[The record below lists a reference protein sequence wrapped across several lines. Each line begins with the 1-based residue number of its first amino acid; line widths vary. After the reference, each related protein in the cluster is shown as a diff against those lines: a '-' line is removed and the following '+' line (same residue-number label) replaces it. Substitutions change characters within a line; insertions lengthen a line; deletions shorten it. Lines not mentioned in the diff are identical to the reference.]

1 MITEGKIGR
10 IYDDM
15 LEELAEAE
23 SQHPDW
29 PNDPVWACS
38 ILVEEAGEAVKEA
51 NDISIGQGGSL
62 EKLRRELIQT
72 GAMAIRALANLGVY
86 DD

>member
-1 MITEGKIGR
+1 MMEDKIDR
-10 IYDDM
+10 IYEDM

-23 SQHPDW
+23 AQHPDW
-29 PNDPVWACS
+29 PVDPVRACS

-51 NDISIGQGGSL
+51 NDISIGTGGSR